1 MRELQ
6 ADRGAPLTR
15 PADSDPRGAAPVDGQ
30 QPVDPDAPDPGTAD
44 HPADA
49 DPAATRA
56 DAAAPNGTGADPAIP
71 APADAAAPNGAGAG
85 PATSTPADADATR
98 AAADAAEGASPGPA
112 AAEGSPGGV
121 DSDPAAHER
130 DGGLSEDAQ
139 ETVAGPRTRRGRWL
153 FALVA
158 LLTLAADVISKLVV
172 VAKLEDTNRP
182 PVEVLANVLYLVHTR
197 NTGAAFSLG
206 SGYTYVLT
214 AIAVGVIVV
223 IIRTARKLASTPWA
237 LALGLVLG
245 GACGNVVDRLF
256 REGGGVVDF
265 LAVVDPFDPPWPV
278 FNLADSALC
287 VGVALIVVLELTGRR
302 IDGSRATKAGRAQS
316 KDD

>member
-6 ADRGAPLTR
+6 ADRGTPLTR
-15 PADSDPRGAAPVDGQ
+15 PADSASAAPGDPRDASADGQ
-30 QPVDPDAPDPGTAD
+30 PPAETDAPDVATGAVGDSEAVAETEAAGETDAPGD
-44 HPADA
+44 SGKPAVDA
-49 DPAATRA
+49 EAPAEGTT
-56 DAAAPNGTGADPAIP
+56 DVAAP
-71 APADAAAPNGAGAG
+71 AGSG
-85 PATSTPADADATR
+85 
-98 AAADAAEGASPGPA
+98 
-112 AAEGSPGGV
+112 
-121 DSDPAAHER
+121 
-130 DGGLSEDAQ
+130 
-139 ETVAGPRTRRGRWL
+139 TRRGRWL

-172 VAKLEDTNRP
+172 VTRLEDTNHP
-182 PVEVLANVLYLVHTR
+182 PVEVLGNVLYLVHTR

-223 IIRTARKLASTPWA
+223 IIRSARKLASTGWA

-265 LAVVDPFDPPWPV
+265 LALIDPFDPPWPV

-287 VGVALIVVLELTGRR
+287 VGVAIIVGLELTGRR
-302 IDGSRATKAGRAQS
+302 IDGTRVTKSGRAQS